1 MKLILTRHGET
12 HEGKKGII
20 LGSLEGNLTAQGKQE
35 AKELA
40 RSLIIQKMIPHKIIS
55 SPLRRA
61 QDTAKI
67 ISHILKIP
75 IIQEPLTQERKAGIT
90 EGKQE
95 KEIDWDTYEKKPLAY
110 RKHKGGESFTEVYN
124 RAKKFIKK
132 LQKKYTTETIL
143 VISHS
148 VFILM
153 CVAILKNKTIEQILK
168 NKPKEK
174 LIILKLKKIRAEALI
189 FPQLFTLFHFIFHLT
204 NFLHTTHIS
213 ISPIKGTL

>member
-1 MKLILTRHGET
+1 MKLILVRHGET
-12 HEGKKGII
+12 REGKKGVI
-20 LGSLEGNLTAQGKQE
+20 LGSLGGHLTRKGKQE

-40 RSLIIQKMIPHKIIS
+40 QNLITHKMIPYKIIS

-61 QDTAKI
+61 LDTAKI

-75 IIQEPLTQERKAGIT
+75 IIQESLTQERKAGIA

-95 KEIDWDTYEKKPLAY
+95 KEIDWDTYEKKALVY
-110 RKHKGGESFTEVYN
+110 RKHKGGESFTEVYK
-124 RAKKFIKK
+124 RAEKFIKK
-132 LQKKYTTETIL
+132 LKKKNNTETIL
-143 VISHS
+143 VVSHS

-174 LIILKLKKIRAEALI
+174 LIILKLKK
-189 FPQLFTLFHFIFHLT
+189 
-204 NFLHTTHIS
+204 
-213 ISPIKGTL
+213 